1 MARADTSGGRG
12 LTGSMAALI
21 ALVADVAT
29 PLLPVYGDGHDFFWA
44 TVPSQDVVRFV
55 AQFLI
60 AHLATAIAVL
70 FGLVMLRRHR
80 SAVAAGAFAAVAIVV
95 ALGVAADLIP
105 DWNVLSRWQTALVVG
120 LQAIE
125 AVALVTAAWIAMR
138 RWS

>member
-1 MARADTSGGRG
+1 MARADTSGGKG
-12 LTGSMAALI
+12 LTGSTAALI

-29 PLLPVYGDGHDFFWA
+29 PLLPVYGDGHEFFWS

-80 SAVAAGAFAAVAIVV
+80 SGAPIAYP
-95 ALGVAADLIP
+95 GP
-105 DWNVLSRWQTALVVG
+105 GRSQGPR
-120 LQAIE
+120 LQQ
-125 AVALVTAAWIAMR
+125 V
-138 RWS
+138 